1 MILESVIA
9 ALAAKLAELPFVTRT
24 GGVVQSV
31 AHSGPNGTRTLPGA
45 AVVGGDGSLQWMVP
59 DSREAVMLF
68 FDMQPSAVRKEAG
81 QSAHMEAN
89 GRMVYW
95 INQNRLSPPDA
106 PAVATALAQTL
117 RNAKIELEG
126 LHGVIVRFQ
135 GEDISGPAIFANWDL
150 NDAEHQLCLTP
161 YHAGAMRFTVNYII
175 SGTCLPNIAV
185 VASEC

>member
-1 MILESVIA
+1 MILETVIA
-9 ALAAKLAELPFVTRT
+9 ALAAEMAKLPFVSRA
-24 GGVVQSV
+24 GGVAQPVTV
-31 AHSGPNGTRTLPGA
+31 SGANGTRTLPGA
-45 AVVGGDGSLQWMVP
+45 VLVGGDGSLQWMVP

-81 QSAHMEAN
+81 RAAHMEAN

-95 INQNRLSPPDA
+95 INQNRLSPSDP

-117 RNAKIELEG
+117 RSAQLTLDG
-126 LHGVIVRFQ
+126 LHGVIVRFK
-135 GEDISGPAIFANWDL
+135 GEDISGPAVFSPWDL
-150 NDAEHQLCLTP
+150 NDAEHQLCLSP